1 MEIVAELITGPIEWL
16 RKTISQAV
24 SGLWEDGQWYPWAYF
39 LAESKRAADLLR
51 QAGISTDDVVSVQFP
66 NGRQLVVLHL
76 ALARLGACV
85 FPLHQNYGPLE
96 AIPLLRRAGA
106 VALVARADY
115 HGRSREDFLVRVR
128 DDCPQLRT
136 VWSVEADGTLV
147 PVADGL
153 SPVGVQAT
161 SGSVFDGSM
170 ASLLLASSGTTS
182 TEPKICV
189 HSYAGLLGNAATVA
203 EDEDYGPSDTF
214 LAAGPMSHAF
224 GLSSLHL
231 ALVCG
236 GSLATVDRWH
246 PAIFLDAARA
256 TGASVL
262 MAVPAQLRDLVALL
276 RETGAPA
283 PPAVREV
290 RTGGAAVPP
299 SLVADVAEVLGARVV
314 VQWGMTE
321 VGIGCYTS
329 GTAQS
334 RDGGVGSPVPG
345 ARLRVVGADGTVS
358 RIGEVGELQIDTP
371 FGFSGYLGAPELTR
385 AAHTDDG
392 WIRTGDLASLD
403 VAGAVLLHGREDER
417 INRGGLKFSAAEVE
431 SLLADLP
438 ALRQFAVVPRPDPR
452 LGERAV
458 LVVSLRDG
466 ATVTLNEITAH
477 LRGKGIALYKLPE
490 SLIVLDSVPTNAV
503 GKVARVLVRGA
514 VAALETAPA

>member
-1 MEIVAELITGPIEWL
+1 MEIVSGQIKGLIEWS
-16 RKTISQAV
+16 RESISQAS
-24 SGLWEDGQWYPWAYF
+24 SGLWEGGVRSSW
-39 LAESKRAADLLR
+39 KDLLTESIR
-51 QAGISTDDVVSVQFP
+51 VAGVLRRAGIIADDVVSVQFP

-85 FPLHQNYGPLE
+85 FPIHQNYGPLE
-96 AIPLLRRAGA
+96 VTSLLRRAGA
-106 VALVARADY
+106 VALIARAGY
-115 HGRSREDFLVRVR
+115 HGRSRAEVLARVR

-136 VWSVEADGTLV
+136 VWSVEADDTMAR
-147 PVADGL
+147 VADAPSTEDL
-153 SPVGVQAT
+153 QAT
-161 SGSVFDGSM
+161 AGSVLAGPS
-170 ASLLLASSGTTS
+170 AVLLLASSGTTS
-182 TEPKICV
+182 TEPKICA
-189 HSYAGLLGNAATVA
+189 HSYAALLDNAATVA
-203 EDEDYGPSDTF
+203 EDEHYGASDTF

-236 GSLATVDRWH
+236 GSLATVDRWD
-246 PAIFLDAARA
+246 PAAFLGTARV

-262 MAVPAQLRDLVALL
+262 MAVPAQLRDLVTLL

-283 PPAVREV
+283 PPGVREV

-299 SLVADVAEVLGARVV
+299 SLVADVVEVFGAQVV

-334 RDGGVGSPVPG
+334 LHGGVGSPVPG
-345 ARLRVVGADGTVS
+345 AQLRIMRADGCVP

-371 FGFSGYLGAPELTR
+371 FGFKGYVGAPELTR

-403 VAGAVLLHGREDER
+403 IAGGVLLHGREDER

-438 ALRQFAVVPRPDPR
+438 ALHQYAVVPRPDPR

-466 ATVTLNEITAH
+466 ATVTLDEITAH

-490 SLIVLDSVPTNAV
+490 SLIVLDVVPTNAV
-503 GKVARVLVRGA
+503 GKVARVLVRGV